1 MMFFEIDNLSIV
13 SVLRPNGSFGYY
25 GGCNQ
30 HIRPMTWGDT
40 GTIETQKLVNSASCS
55 WSVDTFQN
63 INRIRESEDGQKF
76 HDVALKENK
85 LCAAI
90 VQYYQPDLIAISIF
104 VKQNLFSSFESL
116 VEKCWFNDNLKITIR
131 VDGFVGFRTKGSNTI
146 TPTLE
151 DFIDKRAALTVDDI
165 SFIMRKFIL

>member
-1 MMFFEIDNLSIV
+1 MMIYEIDNLSIV
-13 SVLRPNGSFGYY
+13 SVLRSNGSFGYH
-25 GGCNQ
+25 GDCKQ
-30 HIRPMTWGDT
+30 HIRPETWGDT

-116 VEKCWFNDNLKITIR
+116 VEKCWFNDNLKITIN
-131 VDGFVGFRTKGSNTI
+131 VGSFIGFRSKGADVI
-146 TPTLE
+146 APTFE
-151 DFIDKRAALTVDDI
+151 DFIDKGAALTEGDI
-165 SFIMRKFIL
+165 TFTMSKIVI